1 MAVTYTQ
8 TLSTDMVV
16 TEIESLLDWRNHILR
31 EGFFP
36 GSERRSSED
45 QAPSTLLM
53 WCRKSAETGIVDPKI
68 VERMSLVYDELCKSA
83 QDFSAHCKS
92 GQKPTIE
99 LYDAFEMRFESFIT
113 QIRRLQQDISNAGMS
128 VDPVTG
134 LRTVAGM
141 RGELKREQDRFDRK
155 GTSFSVASVGVD
167 HIRDIEVKY
176 DRRGQEAIFAG
187 VAHILAKGIRS
198 FDDAYYMGQGEYV
211 IVVKHLD
218 FMDACAVMDR
228 LRADIEKT
236 FIMVPGGEKIKLT
249 ASFGVSEALQ
259 RERADIALDHAKAA
273 LHLAKEAGGNCV
285 REYLEKSALER
296 FAKDVKK

>member
-16 TEIESLLDWRNHILR
+16 TEIEALLDWRNHILR

-36 GSERRSSED
+36 GSERQQADD

-53 WCRKSAETGIVDPKI
+53 WCRKSAESGIVDSKI
-68 VERMSLVYDELCKSA
+68 VEKMSLVYEELCLTGRN
-83 QDFSAHCKS
+83 FLTHCRG
-92 GQKPTIE
+92 GQKPTVEI
-99 LYDAFEMRFESFIT
+99 YDAFETRFESYVT

-128 VDPVTG
+128 VDPITG

-141 RGELKREQDRFDRK
+141 RGEMKREQDRFDRK
-155 GTSFSVASVGVD
+155 GTSFSVACVEID
-167 HIRDIEVKY
+167 HVRDIEVKY
-176 DRRGQEAIFAG
+176 DRRGQEAIFAA
-187 VAHILAKGIRS
+187 VAHVIAKGVRS

-211 IVVKHLD
+211 VVLKHLE

-228 LRADIEKT
+228 LRADVEKLN
-236 FIMVPGGEKIKLT
+236 IPLPNGEKVKLT
-249 ASFGVSEALQ
+249 ASFGVTEALQ
-259 RERADIALDHAKAA
+259 REKADVAHAHAKAA
-273 LHLAKEAGGNCV
+273 LQVAKEAGGNCV

-296 FAKDVKK
+296 FAKDIKK